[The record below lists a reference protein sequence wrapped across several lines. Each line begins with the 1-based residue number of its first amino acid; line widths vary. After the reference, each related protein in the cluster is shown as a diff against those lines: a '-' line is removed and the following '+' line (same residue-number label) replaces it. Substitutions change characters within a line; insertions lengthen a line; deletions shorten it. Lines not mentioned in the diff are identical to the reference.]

1 MTGLL
6 QAVVREPGQLAL
18 AGVRRAD
25 HLGDEKHGLSTVIC
39 LTRYKQ
45 KTVLS

>member
-25 HLGDEKHGLSTVIC
+25 HLADEEHGLSTVTI

-45 KTVLS
+45 KTLLS